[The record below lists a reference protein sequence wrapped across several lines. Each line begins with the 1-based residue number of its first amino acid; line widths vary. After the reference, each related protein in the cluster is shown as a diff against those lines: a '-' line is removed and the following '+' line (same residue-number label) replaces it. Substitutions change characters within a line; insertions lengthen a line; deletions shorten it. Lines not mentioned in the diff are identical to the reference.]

1 MNFLQR
7 SILNNLTNYDAQKSR
22 EMASHF
28 VNPPHPG
35 LRRQVFAFGYEL
47 ITSITIIFS
56 SGFFVAAIIGG
67 VGSTSSKI
75 MTNVIP
81 LVTVSLYYVICWRK
95 TGQSLAQKAWGL
107 KVTDKNGELLSMS
120 KSIKRVFLSGAL
132 NLLGLS
138 LIFLLFSKSHQPLQD
153 KILGTLVTSS
163 R

>member
-7 SILNNLTNYDAQKSR
+7 NILSNLTNSDAQKSC
-22 EMASHF
+22 EMASHG

-35 LRRQVFAFGYEL
+35 VRRQIFAFGYEL

-56 SGFFVAAIIGG
+56 SGFFIAALIGEIG
-67 VGSTSSKI
+67 TTSSKI

-81 LVTVSLYYVICWRK
+81 LITVSLYYVICWRK

-107 KVTDKNGELLSMS
+107 KVTDKNGELLSTS
-120 KSIKRVFLSGAL
+120 KSIKRVFLSAVL
-132 NLLGLS
+132 NLLGIS
-138 LIFLLFSKSHQPLQD
+138 LIFLLFSKTHQPLQD
-153 KILGTLVTSS
+153 KILDTLVISS

>member
-1 MNFLQR
+1 MTFLQR
-7 SILNNLTNYDAQKSR
+7 TILNKPTNYDAQKSR

-28 VNPPHPG
+28 VNPQHPG
-35 LRRQVFAFGYEL
+35 VRRQVFAFGYEL

-56 SGFFVAAIIGG
+56 SGFFVTAIIGG

-81 LVTVSLYYVICWRK
+81 LVTVSLYYVICWCK

-107 KVTDKNGELLSMS
+107 KVADKNGELLSMS